1 MTKDFFF
8 YTCMHASFSTKRM
21 CLIAAS
27 GNVHLSSLRHSKKVP
42 FFSPAQS
49 SLFTLRPKSQREPEK
64 RCDSAMETPESL
76 AAALAE
82 ADDPLSP
89 ATVKEACFRR
99 RRDSE
104 ETETLS
110 CEEDGG
116 TKEELSWSE
125 ALDMLVGASPR
136 TVWRTVNYCVPVLLL
151 VSLFLLHLTRHD
163 KDLFWLLSGFIVLLL
178 AFAAALNWTLWQVL
192 PPEED
197 GESSSF
203 ESDEVRGETLSKK
216 RN

>member
-1 MTKDFFF
+1 MRVFRQT
-8 YTCMHASFSTKRM
+8 HVQ
-21 CLIAAS
+21 IAAS
-27 GNVHLSSLRHSKKVP
+27 GHVRLSSIRHSKGVP

-49 SLFTLRPKSQREPEK
+49 SLFTLRPHSQREPEK
-64 RCDSAMETPESL
+64 RCDPAMATPESL

-89 ATVKEACFRR
+89 ASVKEACARM

-110 CEEDGG
+110 REGDSG

-136 TVWRTVNYCVPVLLL
+136 KVWRTVNYCVPVLLL

-163 KDLFWLLSGFIVLLL
+163 KDLLLLLSGFIFLLL

-197 GESSSF
+197 GEDSSC
-203 ESDEVRGETLSKK
+203 ESDEASGVSLSKK

>member
-1 MTKDFFF
+1 
-8 YTCMHASFSTKRM
+8 
-21 CLIAAS
+21 
-27 GNVHLSSLRHSKKVP
+27 
-42 FFSPAQS
+42 
-49 SLFTLRPKSQREPEK
+49 KSQREPEK

-89 ATVKEACFRR
+89 AAVREACFRR